1 MVGIICRLLELTDH
15 LLLVSLGHSILAF
28 IFHILPTDSDHSMG
42 VMAHSPPNYQIIA
55 ASEPAVLPD
64 INHPAPIFYY
74 AGLPP
79 GLTLPDNVNG
89 LMNAVFSFGG
99 ATLFCELMAE
109 MRRP

>member
-1 MVGIICRLLELTDH
+1 MASLLCSIPEPAHH
-15 LLLVSLGHSILAF
+15 LLFVSLTNPSLSILSIA
-28 IFHILPTDSDHSMG
+28 DECSSMG

-55 ASEPAVLPD
+55 ASYPAVLPNVSD
-64 INHPAPIFYY
+64 PAPIFYY

-79 GLTLPDNVNG
+79 GLTLADNVNG